1 MLVATR
7 YMSALEIDPHA
18 RRARIGPGVKWAKV
32 IAAAAPHGLAP
43 LVGSTPDVSAV
54 GYLTGGGLPVL
65 GRRYGFAADQVRGL
79 ELVTA
84 DGRLRDVTPRSHS
97 DLFWAVRGGK
107 GNFGIVT
114 SIDVDL
120 LPLERLYGGGLFF
133 PGDATAEVLRGWL
146 AWTASL
152 PDDMCSSLAL
162 ARFPDTSPIPEA
174 MRGQFTIHIRIAF
187 TGSAAD
193 GEQLLRPLR
202 ALGPVADTVA
212 DMPSSRIGEV
222 HSDPIEPVPVRDRG
236 ILLRR
241 LDDDAIDRVVA
252 MAGPQAKLPPGMVE
266 IRHLGGALARPPRTP
281 HAIGQRD
288 AEFTFILGMVA
299 MPGQTGQVDA
309 LQQRLIDGMAPWD
322 TGGALPNFLSSTET
336 APHEVR
342 AAYRAA
348 DYERLAA
355 IKAVYDPHNVFR
367 VNHNIPPAR

>member
-1 MLVATR
+1 V
-7 YMSALEIDPHA
+7 I
-18 RRARIGPGVKWAKV
+18 WAKV

-266 IRHLGGALARPPRTP
+266 IRHLGGALARPPQTP
-281 HAIGQRD
+281 HAIGQRE